1 MSDRDLS
8 ADLSADLPELT
19 DLRRRLD
26 ALRPL
31 DEDRIRALWPMV
43 ENESV
48 YYTYATNAIEGSTLS
63 LGETAVVVNDGI
75 TIGGKTVREH
85 LDAINGERAYR
96 HMLELAKGHVP
107 IDEEIVKDLHAYA
120 VGPEQTWG
128 GLYRNDQR
136 WISGSR
142 YVPPAWTKVR
152 PMMKDA
158 LAEYASDALSS
169 HPVVT
174 AAKLHYNIAAIHPF
188 PDYNGRTARLA
199 LNLHLVAS
207 GFPPISIAPGDQRAA
222 YFQALEASNFDPAPH
237 YPNRQGNP
245 RPFIAFVTDMVGREL
260 ARYVTVLNEVERE
273 AEVGTARTEDDDAP
287 RR

>member
-1 MSDRDLS
+1 MSDRDLP
-8 ADLSADLPELT
+8 ADTPELT
-19 DLRRRLD
+19 DLRRHLD

-31 DEDRIRALWPMV
+31 DEAQIRTLWPMV

-48 YYTYATNAIEGSTLS
+48 FYTYATNAIEGSTLS
-63 LGETAVVVNDGI
+63 LGETAVVLNDGV

-85 LDAINGERAYR
+85 LDAINGEKAYR
-96 HMLELAKGHVP
+96 HMLGLAKGHAP
-107 IDEEIVKDLHAYA
+107 IDEEVIKDLHAYA

-158 LAEYASDALSS
+158 LAEYAEDARDR

-199 LNLHLVAS
+199 MNLHLVRS
-207 GFPPISIAPGDQRAA
+207 GFPPVSIAPGDQRAD
-222 YFQALEASNFDPAPH
+222 YFKALEASNFDPTPY

-245 RPFIAFVTDMVGREL
+245 EPFIAFITELVQREL
-260 ARYVTVLNEVERE
+260 ARYVTVLNDLER
-273 AEVGTARTEDDDAP
+273 AE
-287 RR
+287 

>member
-1 MSDRDLS
+1 MSERDLP
-8 ADLSADLPELT
+8 ADIPELS
-19 DLRRRLD
+19 DVRRRLD

-31 DEDRIRALWPMV
+31 DEGQIRALWPMV

-48 YYTYATNAIEGSTLS
+48 FYTYATNAIEGSTLS
-63 LGETAVVVNDGI
+63 LGETAVVLNDGV

-85 LDAINGERAYR
+85 LDAINGAKAYR
-96 HMLELAKGHVP
+96 HMLDLAKGRLP
-107 IDEEIVKDLHAYA
+107 IDEEVIKDLHAYA

-158 LAEYASDALSS
+158 LAAYAADALSR
-169 HPVVT
+169 HPVVV
-174 AAKLHYNIAAIHPF
+174 AAKLHYDIAAIHPF
-188 PDYNGRTARLA
+188 SDYNGRTARLA
-199 LNLHLVAS
+199 MNLHLVRS
-207 GFPPISIAPGDQRAA
+207 GYPPVSIAPGDQRAA
-222 YFQALEASNFDPAPH
+222 YFEALEASNLDPAPY

-245 RPFIAFVTDMVGREL
+245 GPFVTFVTDMVQREL
-260 ARYVTVLNEVERE
+260 ARYVAVLNDAERGTE
-273 AEVGTARTEDDDAP
+273 PGTAPTEDDDAP